1 MGRLSEAINGSR
13 SRNVYLDGKGVSFS
27 IESSDVDRFLD
38 NLDDDK
44 VRQNIIYKGL
54 IEGGKILQ
62 GMTKEYFKQK
72 MGESAYHQSKY
83 IKAPFYEGVTL
94 KGDKAY
100 LEVRVAIMKDFR
112 MKFFEKGTHDRYIK
126 QKGHSDLQ
134 RARYVKNTGKPNYRG
149 AIQPKWFFKDAR
161 NASASGVEHATKVEM
176 DYQIMR
182 LQK

>member
-13 SRNVYLDGKGVSFS
+13 RRNTYLDGNVSFS
-27 IESSDVDRFLD
+27 IESADVDRFLD

-44 VRQNIIYKGL
+44 TRQNIIYKGL
-54 IEGGKILQ
+54 ISGGKLLQ
-62 GMTKEYFKQK
+62 GMTQQYFKSA

-112 MKFFEKGTHDRYIK
+112 MKFFEKGTNDRYIK
-126 QKGHSDLQ
+126 QKGHSDLK
-134 RARYVKNTGKPNYRG
+134 RGRYVKDTGKPNFRG
-149 AIQPKWFFKDAR
+149 RIEAKWFFKDAR
-161 NASASGVEHATKVEM
+161 NASASGVEHATKIEM